1 MKRDMAHAAETPV
14 SSRFLTSSNLL
25 SILRALL
32 VIPFVAVMVSGLPSA
47 RIWGC
52 LIILL
57 AALTDKLDG
66 MLARRFNEITEWG
79 KILDPLA
86 DKIGVAAVA
95 LVLLWLGEIPV
106 WFVLALVLRDM
117 LILAGGVFVRT
128 RYRVVLASN
137 LMGKWTIVV
146 VSITLFGGVLL
157 LPRTWLDVLV
167 VASTVMLLLSLVSYV
182 ARFTGI
188 LKGSREGIYG
198 NS

>member
-1 MKRDMAHAAETPV
+1 MKREMAHATESPL

-32 VIPFVAVMVSGLPSA
+32 VIPFVAVMLSGLASA
-47 RIWGC
+47 RLWGC
-52 LIILL
+52 VIILL

-95 LVLLWLGEIPV
+95 LVLLWLGEIPL
-106 WFVLALVLRDM
+106 WFVLALLGRDL
-117 LILAGGVFVRT
+117 LIFAGGVFVKA
-128 RYRVVLASN
+128 RYGVVPASN
-137 LMGKWTIVV
+137 LMGKWTIVA
-146 VSITLFGGVLL
+146 VSITLFAGVLH
-157 LPRTWLDVLV
+157 LPSPWLDLLV
-167 VASTVMLLLSLVSYV
+167 AASALMLLLSLVSY
-182 ARFTGI
+182 AGRFVELI
-188 LKGSREGIYG
+188 KGGRERVYG